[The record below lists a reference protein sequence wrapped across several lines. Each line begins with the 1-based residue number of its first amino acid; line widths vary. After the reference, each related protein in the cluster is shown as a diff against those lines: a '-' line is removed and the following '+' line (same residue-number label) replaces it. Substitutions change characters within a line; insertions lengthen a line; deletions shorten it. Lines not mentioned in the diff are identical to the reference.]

1 MVIGLWKLCTFY
13 SGNLWASKQVG
24 PEPNKIYTSMNAHIQ
39 GKRWKSVLMFN
50 YVGILLAILLA
61 DSNLN
66 EGAVPPVTFGK
77 TSQPSWYKY
86 NHFVLNVTDLL
97 LYFGW
102 KCLVF

>member
-1 MVIGLWKLCTFY
+1 
-13 SGNLWASKQVG
+13 
-24 PEPNKIYTSMNAHIQ
+24 
-39 GKRWKSVLMFN
+39 MFN

-97 LYFGW
+97 LYFG
-102 KCLVF
+102 